1 MLFFHMVFCQS
12 VVCLILQAYQL
23 FVVCMLIELDD
34 GKIYKKALYLMVK
47 TMVSCRFSLK
57 PIQWYAVQQ
66 SNRTWL
72 SSGERR
78 LRFRAMDI
86 RWYSLYGSHGP
97 WAMELQSEFPNHIK
111 KSWLFSFWWLIDDY
125 WFWKHLHKKNWLWLL
140 ILVMFS
146 WFSSISTRIHTRN
159 QDVRRSTIST
169 LSRPGARSGLRQFA
183 GRSLGGMGI
192 ALWSLNV
199 AMENHHSYMV
209 PSGKLT

>member
-1 MLFFHMVFCQS
+1 MICCS
-12 VVCLILQAYQL
+12 A
-23 FVVCMLIELDD
+23 
-34 GKIYKKALYLMVK
+34 VK
-47 TMVSCRFSLK
+47 SNLA
-57 PIQWYAVQQ
+57 IQWWTEAAVQ
-66 SNRTWL
+66 S
-72 SSGERR
+72 
-78 LRFRAMDI
+78 
-86 RWYSLYGSHGP
+86 YGYPMIFPIWEP

-199 AMENHHSYMV
+199 AMENHHSKMV

>member
-97 WAMELQSEFPNHIK
+97 WAMELQSEFSQPHK
-111 KSWLFSFWWLIDDY
+111 KIMVVFILVVDWWLLILKTSPQKKTGYDY
-125 WFWKHLHKKNWLWLL
+125 WFWWCFHDFPAFQPGYTR
-140 ILVMFS
+140 VTRMF
-146 WFSSISTRIHTRN
+146 
-159 QDVRRSTIST
+159 DVAPSPPCPDPVRAQVSVNS
-169 LSRPGARSGLRQFA
+169 PEDHWVGWGL
-183 GRSLGGMGI
+183 
-192 ALWSLNV
+192 
-199 AMENHHSYMV
+199 
-209 PSGKLT
+209 PSGHWT